1 LSLLYLQSIK
11 NNLKNKKMSTTRK
24 RKTASKRPSARKQTN
39 RKSNSVISLENG
51 IQVIK
56 LALRRKLSISAAA
69 IEKGHGRNYVSDIK
83 ARLEEN
89 YRSKNITRDLYTT
102 FKSLNKK
109 YEKVN

>member
-1 LSLLYLQSIK
+1 
-11 NNLKNKKMSTTRK
+11 MSTSRK
-24 RKTASKRPSARKQTN
+24 RRTASKRPARTQAN

-51 IQVIK
+51 ISV
-56 LALRRKLSISAAA
+56 LRYAIRKNKSVSAAA

-102 FKSLNKK
+102 FKTLNRE
-109 YEKVN
+109 YERAN